1 MTKSRKCARPR
12 RLKRPSSGGERLEAA
27 WAHLSALQSLDPTPF
42 TADLVEGLPEPVQR
56 YHGYAITS
64 ALNCGPWPK
73 STWSDN
79 SDWAIATDRIVP
91 LVRPRVTVD
100 LVRSAMARSVIE
112 ALWTPAALLP
122 RPRAAWEP
130 IDTDRAPALCSGI
143 AAAFGRRAKGLSGN
157 KCTIWGIIIR

>member
-1 MTKSRKCARPR
+1 MRPPEEAEATFIWRGEAGSGLGPSLGSAVARSDTVHRGSGRGPTRTGAALPR
-12 RLKRPSSGGERLEAA
+12 LCDHVGAELRTVAEIDMVGE
-27 WAHLSALQSLDPTPF
+27 F
-42 TADLVEGLPEPVQR
+42 G
-56 YHGYAITS
+56 
-64 ALNCGPWPK
+64 
-73 STWSDN
+73 
-79 SDWAIATDRIVP
+79 WAIATDRIVP

-122 RPRAAWEP
+122 RPGAAWEP